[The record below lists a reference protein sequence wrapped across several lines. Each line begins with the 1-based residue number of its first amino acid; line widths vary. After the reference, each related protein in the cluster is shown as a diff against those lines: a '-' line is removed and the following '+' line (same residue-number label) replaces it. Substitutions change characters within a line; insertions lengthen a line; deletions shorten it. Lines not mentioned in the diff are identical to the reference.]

1 MFEILGTFIL
11 VRDISLL
18 FPYVQK
24 TKEVLCWK
32 IEINLY
38 DNSPGTKIL
47 GMLEIKEIKLI

>member
-47 GMLEIKEIKLI
+47 GMLEIKEIKLS